1 MYPPPPQVSPWW
13 SSIRVNSS
21 SLIFTSPGLRDGIC
35 WDLHLSGH
43 IFQEQGHS
51 TKMQA
56 TRAHLFGPLNLPPL
70 PQLQPASSST
80 SQARECDFQLGR
92 QVGHPAMFPRP
103 IFFALSL
110 FQQIVSRYQLFRP
123 GREDELTN
131 GISSLPVSSKN

>member
-1 MYPPPPQVSPWW
+1 M
-13 SSIRVNSS
+13 NSS

-92 QVGHPAMFPRP
+92 QVGHPAMFPQTNLFLLCV
-103 IFFALSL
+103 FF
-110 FQQIVSRYQLFRP
+110 
-123 GREDELTN
+123 
-131 GISSLPVSSKN
+131 SKSYLVINYSDLGGKMS